1 MPLLNA
7 PGSSRYTGWYRDQV
21 NGRLEVYYLGTKV
34 AEASAN
40 AFAVTGALSATTTF
54 SATTTITAG
63 TGLTVTAGDARVT
76 AGNVRL
82 GAVETFAT
90 TEPTS
95 AVVMKTG
102 TAPAGAITTSGGIFS
117 SATVVQ
123 KIIAA
128 GTVSN
133 VETAVLIGLGVVGSA
148 FSFAAAHGLIGAGTA
163 LA

>member
-1 MPLLNA
+1 MVVGPL
-7 PGSSRYTGWYRDQV
+7 
-21 NGRLEVYYLGTKV
+21 
-34 AEASAN
+34 
-40 AFAVTGALSATTTF
+40 AVTGAITATT
-54 SATTTITAG
+54 SIASTTTMTSG
-63 TGLTVTAGDARVT
+63 TQLTVTTGDARVT

-95 AVVMKTG
+95 ALVMKAG

-133 VETAVLIGLGVVGSA
+133 VET
-148 FSFAAAHGLIGAGTA
+148 
-163 LA
+163 